1 MPKCKNDKTRN
12 YIGNE
17 PSPKGLGICAHVEK
31 VGTIKEG
38 LNKKLWIV
46 IEQANSIK
54 KWILYKLPDKLDQNE
69 FDRIAYNIAINSDDP
84 QYAYLKT
91 PQVTDFNINTYL
103 KIKLNKKSKSKYEIV
118 FSLKNNIYTKVNYFS
133 AYSGSNYTPNVKK
146 KDLKIMEKNNKYYLE
161 IDNCKDSIHFI
172 IEISS
177 NNKKYLDLYL
187 EKDFKI

>member
-12 YIGNE
+12 YIGDE
-17 PSPKGLGICAHVEK
+17 PSPKGLGICAHAEK

-46 IEQANSIK
+46 IEQSNSIK
-54 KWILYKLPDKLDQNE
+54 KWILYKLPNKLDEKEFDKL
-69 FDRIAYNIAINSDDP
+69 AYNIAINSNE
-84 QYAYLKT
+84 YLKT
-91 PQVTDFNINTYL
+91 PQVIDFNINTYL
-103 KIKLNKKSKSKYEIV
+103 KIKLNKKSKTKYEIV
-118 FSLKNNIYTKVNYFS
+118 FSLKNNIYTKVNYFM
-133 AYSGSNYTPNVKK
+133 AYSGNSQSSKLK
-146 KDLKIMEKNNKYYLE
+146 MKDFKVMDNNNKYYLE

-177 NNKKYLDLYL
+177 DEEKYLDLYL